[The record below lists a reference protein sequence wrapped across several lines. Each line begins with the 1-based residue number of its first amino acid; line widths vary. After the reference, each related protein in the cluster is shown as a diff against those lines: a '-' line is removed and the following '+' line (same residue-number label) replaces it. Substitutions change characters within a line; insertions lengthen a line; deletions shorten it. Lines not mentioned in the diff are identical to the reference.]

1 MFAFEFMRHAFAATG
16 IVAILSGLVGYF
28 MVLRGESFAGHAL
41 SHVGFAGATGALL
54 VGMPPF
60 WGLMGATVLAGVA
73 MGLGGR
79 GTTQGRDVTIGLVL
93 SCMLGCGLLFL
104 HFLTTSATRAT
115 ALLFGNVLGV
125 DRSMLGWLLV
135 LGVGCVLAMAALSR
149 PLLFASLQPETAE
162 ARGVKLRMVSTI
174 FLAIVAVVTAEC
186 VQITGVLLVFALM
199 VGPAATAQRLTAT
212 PGWGI
217 VLSVLFAIGAGWG
230 GLALSWWT
238 DCPASFWIS
247 ALSTGFYLAVGTWRF
262 TGGREST
269 DET

>member
-16 IVAILSGLVGYF
+16 IVAILAGLVGYF

-41 SHVGFAGATGALL
+41 SHVGFAGATGAILL
-54 VGMPPF
+54 GVPPL
-60 WGLMGATVLAGVA
+60 WGLMTLTVAAGVA

-93 SCMLGCGLLFL
+93 SSTLGCGLLFL

-125 DRSMLGWLLV
+125 DGAMLEWLALF
-135 LGVGCVLAMAALSR
+135 GVGCMAAMAILSR

-162 ARGVKLRMVSTI
+162 ARGVPMRAVSTL
-174 FLAIVAVVTAEC
+174 FLAIVAIATAEC

-199 VGPAATAQRLTAT
+199 VGPAATAQRLTTT
-212 PGWGI
+212 PGRGI
-217 VLSVLFAIGAGWG
+217 MLSILLAVAEGWG

-238 DCPASFWIS
+238 DCPTSFWIS
-247 ALSTGFYLAVGTWRF
+247 VLSTTAYLAARAF
-262 TGGREST
+262 
-269 DET
+269 

>member
-93 SCMLGCGLLFL
+93 SC
-104 HFLTTSATRAT
+104 
-115 ALLFGNVLGV
+115 
-125 DRSMLGWLLV
+125 
-135 LGVGCVLAMAALSR
+135 
-149 PLLFASLQPETAE
+149 
-162 ARGVKLRMVSTI
+162 
-174 FLAIVAVVTAEC
+174 
-186 VQITGVLLVFALM
+186 
-199 VGPAATAQRLTAT
+199 
-212 PGWGI
+212 
-217 VLSVLFAIGAGWG
+217 
-230 GLALSWWT
+230 
-238 DCPASFWIS
+238 
-247 ALSTGFYLAVGTWRF
+247 
-262 TGGREST
+262 
-269 DET
+269 

>member
-1 MFAFEFMRHAFAATG
+1 
-16 IVAILSGLVGYF
+16 
-28 MVLRGESFAGHAL
+28 
-41 SHVGFAGATGALL
+41 
-54 VGMPPF
+54 
-60 WGLMGATVLAGVA
+60 VLAGVA

-125 DRSMLGWLLV
+125 DRAMLGWLLV
-135 LGVGCVLAMAALSR
+135 LGAGCVLAMAALSR

-162 ARGVKLRMVSTI
+162 ARGVNLRLVSTV

-186 VQITGVLLVFALM
+186 VQITGGLLVFALM

-217 VLSVLFAIGAGWG
+217 VLSVLLAIGAGWG

-247 ALSTGFYLAVGTWRF
+247 ALSTVAYLAAGAWRL
-262 TGGREST
+262 TERGAGA
-269 DET
+269 DPA